1 MVKYMRKKKINK
13 INKRLEI
20 IETKLNIVVDYIAK
34 KEKIQS
40 TQLLKKD

>member
-1 MVKYMRKKKINK
+1 MRKKKINK
-13 INKRLEI
+13 INKRLEV
-20 IETKLNIVVDYIAK
+20 IETKLNIVVDYIVK

>member
-1 MVKYMRKKKINK
+1 MRKKKINK

-20 IETKLNIVVDYIAK
+20 IEAQLNIVVNYILK

>member
-13 INKRLEI
+13 INKRLET
-20 IETKLNIVVDYIAK
+20 IEAQLNIVVNYILK

-40 TQLLKKD
+40 TRLLKKD

>member
-13 INKRLEI
+13 ITNRLET
-20 IETKLNIVVDYIAK
+20 IEAQLNIVVNYILK

-40 TQLLKKD
+40 TRLLKKD